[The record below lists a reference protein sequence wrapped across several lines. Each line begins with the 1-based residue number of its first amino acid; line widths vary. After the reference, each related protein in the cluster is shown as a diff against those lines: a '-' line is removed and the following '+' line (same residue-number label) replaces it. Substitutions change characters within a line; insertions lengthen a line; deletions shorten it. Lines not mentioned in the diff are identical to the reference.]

1 MVQNIILLLILIHFD
16 LFKGWFLA
24 LWIIDV
30 VMHVIDF
37 ILKVIAELLKKW
49 SD

>member
-1 MVQNIILLLILIHFD
+1 MIQDLIILLLLLKLN

-24 LWIIDV
+24 LWIIEV
-30 VMHVIDF
+30 LIHTFWNFV
-37 ILKVIAELLKKW
+37 KLLNY